1 MPIGTARRE
10 LKRRSRDRVELI
22 WLVEN
27 EMLQSFTHLQLDGF
41 IALWRLHKPQAMND
55 SIPVSV
61 KPRAPLHVR
70 ESRFR
75 QSRAP
80 LRRREILIRQTPSA
94 SLLPRS
100 PSPSLR
106 HALRLCLSVAAKPVF
121 RAPACLSPRSPF
133 PSTSPFAFLSP
144 QSLGPVPHRFHAASV
159 VSLQGQVYNYR
170 DRYWRVR

>member
-1 MPIGTARRE
+1 
-10 LKRRSRDRVELI
+10 
-22 WLVEN
+22 
-27 EMLQSFTHLQLDGF
+27 MLQSFTHLRLEGF
-41 IALWRLHKPQAMND
+41 IALWHLCKPQAMND

-121 RAPACLSPRSPF
+121 RAPACLSLRSPF
-133 PSTSPFAFLSP
+133 PSTPVCLSLAAKSWPCSPY
-144 QSLGPVPHRFHAASV
+144 
-159 VSLQGQVYNYR
+159 QVGFMQPLER
-170 DRYWRVR
+170 L